1 MNPQAATL
9 RLAVF
14 PRSGLATDALL
25 VAAGAGLVAL
35 AAQIEI
41 MLAFT
46 PVPISGQ
53 TFAVLLVGASYGPVL
68 GASSL
73 LLYFFVGLL
82 GAPVYSGGDSGWT
95 IVKGATGGYL
105 VGFIV
110 AALLTGWLAQRQ
122 WDRRFNSAVAA
133 MLSGSVVIY
142 PSASLARAHGEPR
155 SGGDARGRPL
165 PVRRRRSPQ
174 ALPRRRAASGRL
186 EARPPPPRVR
196 RAPCFAPAHGG

>member
-14 PRSGLATDALL
+14 PRPGILVDALL
-25 VAAGAGLVAL
+25 VVAGAGLVAL

-41 MLAFT
+41 PLSFT

-53 TFAVLLVGASYGPVL
+53 TFAVLLVGASLGPLL
-68 GASSL
+68 GAASL
-73 LLYFFVGLL
+73 LLYFCVGLV
-82 GAPVYSGGDSGWT
+82 GAPVYSGGDGGWE

-105 VGFIV
+105 VGFI
-110 AALLTGWLAQRQ
+110 AAAVLTGWLAQRR

-142 PSASLARAHGEPR
+142 LFGLPWLARTADLDLNGT
-155 SGGDARGRPL
+155 
-165 PVRRRRSPQ
+165 
-174 ALPRRRAASGRL
+174 L
-186 EARPPPPRVR
+186 EAGLYPFVVGDLMKLYLAGMLLPGAWRLVR
-196 RAPCFAPAHGG
+196 HLRG